1 MKGVLRSPSPHVL
14 GRLVVLHLL
23 IICSSLGL
31 TKEKP
36 LNALWSMESMRF
48 LSPWDR
54 RGFSLRNSR
63 SKLLQ
68 SLADFC
74 GWWDGHVSLTNPT
87 KPSFVAGTLSAGAE
101 FVRE

>member
-1 MKGVLRSPSPHVL
+1 MIALELSGVLGSF
-14 GRLVVLHLL
+14 GRLAVLHLV

-36 LNALWSMESMRF
+36 ANADWSMESMRF
-48 LSPWDR
+48 LSAWER

-74 GWWDGHVSLTNPT
+74 GGGQMETNMTNLTKLMGEIKKNKLVPLW
-87 KPSFVAGTLSAGAE
+87 A
-101 FVRE
+101 